1 LYVKEELLDALEE
14 VEQDKPETDTCVE
27 ETMLV
32 VGHAISSGPV
42 KRITMKLCGHIGK
55 IEVLILV
62 DSRSVGTFIS
72 DQLAKKLQVST
83 VPLRWLNL

>member
-1 LYVKEELLDALEE
+1 
-14 VEQDKPETDTCVE
+14 
-27 ETMLV
+27 MLV

-42 KRITMKLCGHIGK
+42 KRITMKLCEHIGK
-55 IEVLILV
+55 TKVLILV

-72 DQLAKKLQVST
+72 DQSAKKLQVST